1 MEPRELLLSSRK
13 RLRARVGAMNAVHS
27 LRQLRSQQQEE
38 ALRVYSPSAACPFE
52 RISWLCECRR
62 GSTTCSA
69 APPRLHPLGC
79 DVMSPSES
87 LDMVDEGASGVL

>member
-1 MEPRELLLSSRK
+1 
-13 RLRARVGAMNAVHS
+13 VS
-27 LRQLRSQQQEE
+27 LRKDLMAVRMQTGLDGV
-38 ALRVYSPSAACPFE
+38 LGCTP
-52 RISWLCECRR
+52 
-62 GSTTCSA
+62 SA